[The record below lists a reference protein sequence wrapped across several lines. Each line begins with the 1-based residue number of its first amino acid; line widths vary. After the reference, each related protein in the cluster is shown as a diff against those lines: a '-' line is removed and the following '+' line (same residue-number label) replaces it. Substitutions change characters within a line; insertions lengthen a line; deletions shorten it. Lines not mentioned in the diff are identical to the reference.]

1 MHARAAN
8 SAFKPY
14 ALLDTTFNAWHAVI
28 SPRASF
34 STPRSTQPS
43 APEPNESPAR
53 IVYRSSTGSSASH
66 PSLLPLGA
74 TGTVAVPAA
83 ARGTGPAAPVN
94 TSSGLHT
101 ASGPRPL
108 LNRDACESRILD
120 RSATVTRAIRR
131 FALRPI
137 IPLGLT
143 VLLHTVGRCRPA
155 PNPTQLPY
163 VDTVFLLCGSFCA
176 RSVVRDDCVRPVR
189 AGRHTIT

>member
-1 MHARAAN
+1 MRARAAN

-74 TGTVAVPAA
+74 IGTVTVPAA
-83 ARGTGPAAPVN
+83 ARGTGPAATVT
-94 TSSGLHT
+94 TSSRAHT

-108 LNRDACESRILD
+108 LNHDTCESSILD
-120 RSATVTRAIRR
+120 RSATVARR
-131 FALRPI
+131 FALRPV
-137 IPLGLT
+137 IPLGVT
-143 VLLHTVGRCRPA
+143 VVQRTVGRRRPA

-163 VDTVFLLCGSFCA
+163 VDTVFLLCGSFCT
-176 RSVVRDDCVRPVR
+176 RSVVCDACMRPMR
-189 AGRHTIT
+189 AGRHNIT